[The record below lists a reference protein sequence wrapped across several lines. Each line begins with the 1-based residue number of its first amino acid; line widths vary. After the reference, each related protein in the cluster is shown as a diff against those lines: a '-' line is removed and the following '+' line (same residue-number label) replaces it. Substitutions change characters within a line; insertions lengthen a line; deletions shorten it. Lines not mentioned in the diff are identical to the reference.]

1 MCLVLMSFIITS
13 IKGLDMYLY
22 INFYDVKI

>member
-13 IKGLDMYLY
+13 IKGLDMYVY
-22 INFYDVKI
+22 INFYDAQS